1 MEMKYNVT
9 GNDRKRLVTAIA
21 EFMECAATYK
31 GAPTFAYE
39 VGCFTIDKNGTVSFD
54 DRNPQRAGSAD
65 SEKIEKL
72 IQRLH
77 ELGFEAETE
86 EAVDSLIL
94 SYPRE
99 DITDAALENLRL
111 LVASKETLIKKALA
125 VDALPIEVDDEKVSF
140 PWFEGSPTPE
150 EISAYTHF
158 TSKLISMAKTQKRVI
173 AKEKETENDKYAFRC
188 FLLRL
193 GFIGDEYKAARKIL
207 LKNLTG
213 SGAFKSGNPK
223 VQEMVKRI
231 NADADLYDDVM
242 SLQNKEETEISVQR
256 NCGAYPQA
264 VSGRR
269 PCGACQNGRSAGAP
283 CRHKGY
289 RARRGR
295 HRQRDGCMGQRER
308 SFSRLW
314 CGRLQGGERA

>member
-9 GNDRKRLVTAIA
+9 GNDRKRLVAAIA
-21 EFMECAATYK
+21 EFMACAATYK

-39 VGCFTIDKNGTVSFD
+39 VDCFTIDKNGIVSFD

-72 IQRLH
+72 TQYLH

-86 EAVDSLIL
+86 EAVDSLVL

-140 PWFEGSPTPE
+140 PWFDGFPTPE

-213 SGAFKSGNPK
+213 SGAFKSGNSK
-223 VQEMVKRI
+223 AQKYIEKI
-231 NADADLYDDVM
+231 ETNADLYDDVM
-242 SLQNKEETEISVQR
+242 SLQDKEETENEQ
-256 NCGAYPQA
+256 
-264 VSGRR
+264 
-269 PCGACQNGRSAGAP
+269 
-283 CRHKGY
+283 
-289 RARRGR
+289 
-295 HRQRDGCMGQRER
+295 
-308 SFSRLW
+308 
-314 CGRLQGGERA
+314 

>member
-21 EFMECAATYK
+21 EFMACAATYK

-39 VGCFTIDKNGTVSFD
+39 VGCFTVDKNGTVSFD
-54 DRNPQRAGSAD
+54 DRIDGENV
-65 SEKIEKL
+65 EKL
-72 IQRLH
+72 IQRLR
-77 ELGFEAETE
+77 ELGFEAEPE

-125 VDALPIEVDDEKVSF
+125 VDVLPIEVDDEKVSF
-140 PWFEGSPTPE
+140 PWFEGCPTPE
-150 EISAYTHF
+150 EISAYAHF
-158 TSKLISMAKTQKRVI
+158 TSKLIAMAKTQKRVI
-173 AKEKETENDKYAFRC
+173 AKEKETDNDKYAFRC

-193 GFIGDEYKAARKIL
+193 GFIGEEYKAARKIL

-213 SGAFKSGNPK
+213 SGAFKNGNPK
-223 VQEMVKRI
+223 AQELVEHI

-242 SLQNKEETEISVQR
+242 SLQDKEVTENEQ
-256 NCGAYPQA
+256 
-264 VSGRR
+264 
-269 PCGACQNGRSAGAP
+269 
-283 CRHKGY
+283 
-289 RARRGR
+289 
-295 HRQRDGCMGQRER
+295 
-308 SFSRLW
+308 
-314 CGRLQGGERA
+314 

>member
-21 EFMECAATYK
+21 EFMACAATYK
-31 GAPTFAYE
+31 GAPTFAYD
-39 VGCFTIDKNGTVSFD
+39 VGWLTIDKNGTVSFD
-54 DRNPQRAGSAD
+54 DHSD
-65 SEKIEKL
+65 SKNVEKL
-72 IQRLH
+72 IQYLH
-77 ELGFEAETE
+77 ELGFGSETE

-125 VDALPIEVDDEKVSF
+125 VDALPIEADDEKVSF

-150 EISAYTHF
+150 EINAYTHF
-158 TSKLISMAKTQKRVI
+158 TSKLIAMAKTQKRVI

-193 GFIGDEYKAARKIL
+193 GFIGDEYKTARKIL

-242 SLQNKEETEISVQR
+242 SLQDKEETENEQ
-256 NCGAYPQA
+256 
-264 VSGRR
+264 
-269 PCGACQNGRSAGAP
+269 
-283 CRHKGY
+283 
-289 RARRGR
+289 
-295 HRQRDGCMGQRER
+295 
-308 SFSRLW
+308 
-314 CGRLQGGERA
+314 

>member
-21 EFMECAATYK
+21 EFMACAATYK

-39 VGCFTIDKNGTVSFD
+39 VGCFTIDKNGTVCFD

-86 EAVDSLIL
+86 EAVDSLVL

-140 PWFEGSPTPE
+140 PWFDGFPTPE

-213 SGAFKSGNPK
+213 SGAFKSGNSK
-223 VQEMVKRI
+223 AQKYIEKI
-231 NADADLYDDVM
+231 ETNADLYDDVM
-242 SLQNKEETEISVQR
+242 SLQDKEETENEQ
-256 NCGAYPQA
+256 
-264 VSGRR
+264 
-269 PCGACQNGRSAGAP
+269 
-283 CRHKGY
+283 
-289 RARRGR
+289 
-295 HRQRDGCMGQRER
+295 
-308 SFSRLW
+308 
-314 CGRLQGGERA
+314 

>member
-9 GNDRKRLVTAIA
+9 GNNRKRLVTAIA
-21 EFMECAATYK
+21 EFMACAATYK

-39 VGCFTIDKNGTVSFD
+39 VGNLTIDKNGTVRFD
-54 DRNPQRAGSAD
+54 NRAD
-65 SEKIEKL
+65 SEKIKKL
-72 IQRLH
+72 THHLR

-86 EAVDSLIL
+86 EAADSLVL
-94 SYPRE
+94 SYPRR

-140 PWFEGSPTPE
+140 PWLDGLPTPE
-150 EISAYTHF
+150 EISAYAHF
-158 TSKLISMAKTQKRVI
+158 TSKLIAMAKMQKRVI

-193 GFIGDEYKAARKIL
+193 GFIGDDYKSARKIL

-242 SLQNKEETEISVQR
+242 SLQDKEETENEQ
-256 NCGAYPQA
+256 
-264 VSGRR
+264 
-269 PCGACQNGRSAGAP
+269 
-283 CRHKGY
+283 
-289 RARRGR
+289 
-295 HRQRDGCMGQRER
+295 
-308 SFSRLW
+308 
-314 CGRLQGGERA
+314 

>member
-9 GNDRKRLVTAIA
+9 GSDRKRLVTAIA

-39 VGCFTIDKNGTVSFD
+39 VGCFTIDKNGTVCFD

-86 EAVDSLIL
+86 EAVDSLVL

-140 PWFEGSPTPE
+140 PWFDGFPTPE

-213 SGAFKSGNPK
+213 SGAFKSGNSK
-223 VQEMVKRI
+223 AQKYIEKI
-231 NADADLYDDVM
+231 ETNADLYDDVM
-242 SLQNKEETEISVQR
+242 SLQDKEETENEQ
-256 NCGAYPQA
+256 
-264 VSGRR
+264 
-269 PCGACQNGRSAGAP
+269 
-283 CRHKGY
+283 
-289 RARRGR
+289 
-295 HRQRDGCMGQRER
+295 
-308 SFSRLW
+308 
-314 CGRLQGGERA
+314 